1 VGIKRILDTACKNV
15 YTYWIM
21 RSNVHC
27 EIWDDDDLIKVYRG
41 DLFIAVVTD
50 IYGSGDPVISFV
62 NEDKEINKL
71 SFNDFAIISDNWEQ
85 MIALKK

>member
-1 VGIKRILDTACKNV
+1 
-15 YTYWIM
+15 M

-27 EIWDDDDLIKVYRG
+27 EIWDDDDLIKVYRD

-50 IYGSGDPVISFV
+50 IYGSGDPTISFV

-71 SFNDFAIISDNWEQ
+71 TFNDFLIIQDNWNQ
-85 MIALKK
+85 MIEMKK